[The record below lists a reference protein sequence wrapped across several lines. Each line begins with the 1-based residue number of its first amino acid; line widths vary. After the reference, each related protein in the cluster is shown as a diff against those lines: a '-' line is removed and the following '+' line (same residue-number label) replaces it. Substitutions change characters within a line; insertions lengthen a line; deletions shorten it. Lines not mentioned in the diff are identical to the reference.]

1 MITSQYERRR
11 TFILRSAEDNLD
23 AFDNPLYY
31 AAMERKRIGKVDLP
45 LELASVLEECPGYT
59 FFNSIDELFEAAVPI
74 TGEEWFD
81 VAFPVEGKGDYTEA
95 RVCRVKNGIAVNY
108 TEPYMRR
115 RDPDCMVIGDTL
127 ESDKTRYKERFK
139 TDFSPVREETITWLK
154 TQKLA
159 CYTFAVGKEMVGKDA
174 IVVAPANVG
183 FFALGLGLLQ
193 GIIDLNSVDR
203 PIVPSCFLYVAP
215 TFRHTHFDGKQ
226 VVVHNRSEEL
236 YEIFSYNLYPGPSA
250 KKGIY
255 GALIH
260 YGEQEGWVTAHASA
274 VQVVTPYD
282 NKVTIMHEGASGG
295 GKSEMLEHI
304 HREEGGE
311 ILLGENILNGEK
323 HYITLPRTCSLH
335 PVSDD
340 MALCHPSIQRGD
352 GKLYITDAEDSWF
365 IRVDHITNYGTDPDV
380 EARSVHPK
388 DSLLFLNIDAKP
400 GGSALLWEHIED
412 EPGKPC
418 PNPRF
423 IFPRKSFPHVVNKP
437 AAVNIRSFG
446 VRTPPCTTEEP
457 TYGIIGM
464 AQILPPALAWLW
476 RLVSPRGYANPSIV
490 EKEGMASEGVGSF
503 WPFATGKKVN
513 QANLLLE
520 QIIET
525 PEVHYILC
533 PNQHIGAWRVRFMPQ
548 WIMRE
553 YLSRRGGVWFTPEQ
567 IEPAPTPLLGYS
579 LKRVVVEGVEIQEEL
594 LMPQLQPEIGM
605 ETYRKG
611 AAILKDFFS
620 KQCKQFMEPSLAPE
634 GRRIIEC
641 ALDEG
646 SLVTD
651 FEDLIES
658 SSFIV
663 ED

>member
-1 MITSQYERRR
+1 MNYKQIQGNRRSVLNLEGLRPFRLR
-11 TFILRSAEDNLD
+11 TAEDNLE
-23 AFDNPLYY
+23 AFGNPLYY

-127 ESDKTRYKERFK
+127 ESDKTRYKERFGI
-139 TDFSPVREETITWLK
+139 DFSPVREETITWLK

-255 GALIH
+255 GALLH

-464 AQILPPALAWLW
+464 VQMLPPGPGLALALSFSQGIRQSEYCGKGGHGFGGGRLLLALCHREEGQSGEPFVRTDYRNPGGPLHPLSQSAYRRLAGPVHAPMDHAGVPLPPRR
-476 RLVSPRGYANPSIV
+476 RLVYSGADRTGSHSSLRVLTKAGGCRGSGNSGGASYASVAAGNRD
-490 EKEGMASEGVGSF
+490 G
-503 WPFATGKKVN
+503 
-513 QANLLLE
+513 NLPKRRCHLKGFLLE
-520 QIIET
+520 T
-525 PEVHYILC
+525 V
-533 PNQHIGAWRVRFMPQ
+533 
-548 WIMRE
+548 
-553 YLSRRGGVWFTPEQ
+553 
-567 IEPAPTPLLGYS
+567 
-579 LKRVVVEGVEIQEEL
+579 
-594 LMPQLQPEIGM
+594 
-605 ETYRKG
+605 
-611 AAILKDFFS
+611 
-620 KQCKQFMEPSLAPE
+620 
-634 GRRIIEC
+634 
-641 ALDEG
+641 
-646 SLVTD
+646 
-651 FEDLIES
+651 
-658 SSFIV
+658 
-663 ED
+663 